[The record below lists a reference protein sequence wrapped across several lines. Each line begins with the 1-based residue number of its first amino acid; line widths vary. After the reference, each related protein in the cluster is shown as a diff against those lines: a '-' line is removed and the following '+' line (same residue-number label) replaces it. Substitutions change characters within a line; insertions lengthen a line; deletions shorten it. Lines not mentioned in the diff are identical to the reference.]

1 MNLARIGE
9 FWARWRP
16 DELAIKYA
24 GVETTWR
31 QLDSRTSDLAAGLA
45 GKGISKGDRIGS
57 VAGVRSETPVGGFED
72 AP

>member
-31 QLDSRTSDLAAGLA
+31 QLNTRT
-45 GKGISKGDRIGS
+45 
-57 VAGVRSETPVGGFED
+57 
-72 AP
+72 